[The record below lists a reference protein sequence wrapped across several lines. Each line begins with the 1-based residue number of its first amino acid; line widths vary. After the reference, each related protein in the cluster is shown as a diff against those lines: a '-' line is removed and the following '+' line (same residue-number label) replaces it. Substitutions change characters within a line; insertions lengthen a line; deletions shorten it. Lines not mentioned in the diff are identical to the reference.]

1 MRRAKVLGRCEPTT
15 GIAPFGR
22 LVAQVMSQEPH
33 ASARRVF
40 WILDNGSSHR
50 GLRSIERL
58 QGAYPDLILILKEWS
73 ARCRRNS

>member
-1 MRRAKVLGRCEPTT
+1 MRRAKVLGRCEPTS

-22 LVAQVMSQEPH
+22 LVAQAMGQEPY
-33 ASARRVF
+33 ASARRVY

-50 GLRSIERL
+50 GRRSIERL
-58 QGAYPDLILILKEWS
+58 QGACPNLTLILKEWS